1 MVEEI
6 LRDAIPIDKPFEYKG
21 KLIQTYEIPISLSI
35 KWEESC
41 KYCCFNHNGI
51 CKFLLHPYR
60 YFYKE
65 LILKQL

>member
-51 CKFLLHPYR
+51 CKFLPHPYR